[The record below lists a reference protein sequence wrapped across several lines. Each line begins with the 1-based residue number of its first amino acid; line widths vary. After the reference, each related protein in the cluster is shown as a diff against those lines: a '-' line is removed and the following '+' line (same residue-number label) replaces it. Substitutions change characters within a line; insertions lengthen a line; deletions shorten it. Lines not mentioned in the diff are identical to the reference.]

1 MILSTL
7 ELAFVLLM
15 LGAYTFMSSWEHR
28 GEVRTREAL
37 AQCSAEVETLAGVCE
52 GRR

>member
-1 MILSTL
+1 MTLTTL
-7 ELAFVLLM
+7 EFVFVLLM
-15 LGAYTFMSSWEHR
+15 LGVCAFCSGLDR
-28 GEVRTREAL
+28 GEVRTRVAL